1 MKIKPPELSRIAKA
15 NGMTPE
21 QLDNLINVIKAGMD
35 PVTKRIPIVE
45 NGIKRYYSIERKGI
59 GPLKTEFGE
68 FWEFAFEIDD
78 QWVNYTVIVKANIDI
93 KSHIPVF
100 ENRNELVVRTDSGC
114 ATGQVFGD
122 LTCDCLEQLHLA
134 MKTISE
140 VGEGMIIH
148 IPRQDGRGMGIPFK
162 LATLWL
168 QEALSVNT
176 VESAS
181 MLAPSGIIDVRTYA
195 GVVGILKFFGIPET
209 CCINLATNNP
219 KKAEVFAENGFSVA
233 GYVPMRIKPNKYT
246 RHHLRAKQEHLGH
259 RDLVTEES

>member
-1 MKIKPPELSRIAKA
+1 MKIKPPELDRIAKS
-15 NGMTPE
+15 NGMTQK
-21 QLDNLINVIKAGMD
+21 QLNNLVDVIKAGMD
-35 PVTKRIPIVE
+35 PAAKRIPIVE
-45 NGIKRYYSIERKGI
+45 NGIRRYYSVVRKGV
-59 GPLKTEFGE
+59 GPLRTVFGE

-78 QWVNYTVIVKANIDI
+78 QWVDYTVIVKANIDN
-93 KSHIPVF
+93 KTLIPRF
-100 ENRNELVVRTDSGC
+100 ENNSELMIRTDSGC
-114 ATGQVFGD
+114 VTGQVFGD

-140 VGEGMIIH
+140 TGEGMIIH

-181 MLAPSGIIDVRTYA
+181 MLAPNGVIDVRTYA
-195 GVVGILKFFGIPET
+195 GVVGIMKFFEIPET

-219 KKAEVFAENGFSVA
+219 QKAEVFAENGYSVA
-233 GYVPMRIKPNKYT
+233 GYVPMRIKPNKNT
-246 RHHLRAKQEHLGH
+246 RCHLKAKQDHLGH
-259 RDLVTEES
+259 KGLITSKE